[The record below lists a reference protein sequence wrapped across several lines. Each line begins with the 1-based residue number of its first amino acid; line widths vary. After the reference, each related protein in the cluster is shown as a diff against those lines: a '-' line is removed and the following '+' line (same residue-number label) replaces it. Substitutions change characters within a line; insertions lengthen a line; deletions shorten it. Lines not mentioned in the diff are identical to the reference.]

1 MRRQAEV
8 KRRTCRSAARPSA
21 AKKKRLKQQY
31 LRKDSSGSCK
41 IYPPCAQRVAE
52 HRKKLIGDVSKKLRR
67 AAREA
72 RRRKLRK
79 ASRRDRGKCKAAKIR
94 EPAAL
99 QALRKHLR
107 RAELVRVVENK
118 IKAETAV
125 ATAKAELEDAEKA
138 AKKAGK
144 ELWKKTTKSK
154 EDAAEAKAKVE
165 AALEARNVA
174 AAALVRAS
182 VICGRVRNEALARAK
197 AAASELGLNTT
208 DDAELLLNFR
218 VQEKTSTCTL

>member
-1 MRRQAEV
+1 ME
-8 KRRTCRSAARPSA
+8 A
-21 AKKKRLKQQY
+21 AKFIR
-31 LRKDSSGSCK
+31 RG
-41 IYPPCAQRVAE
+41 AQRVAE

-67 AAREA
+67 ASREA

-165 AALEARNVA
+165 SALEARNVA

-182 VICGRVRNEALARAK
+182 VICDEFSADARI
-197 AAASELGLNTT
+197 
-208 DDAELLLNFR
+208 R
-218 VQEKTSTCTL
+218 KT

>member
-1 MRRQAEV
+1 ME
-8 KRRTCRSAARPSA
+8 A
-21 AKKKRLKQQY
+21 AKFIR
-31 LRKDSSGSCK
+31 RG
-41 IYPPCAQRVAE
+41 AQRVAE

-67 AAREA
+67 ASREA

-79 ASRRDRGKCKAAKIR
+79 ASRRDRGKGKAAKIR
-94 EPAAL
+94 AQYANV

-144 ELWKKTTKSK
+144 ELLKKTTKSK

-182 VICGRVRNEALARAK
+182 VICDEFSADAR
-197 AAASELGLNTT
+197 S
-208 DDAELLLNFR
+208 R
-218 VQEKTSTCTL
+218 KT